1 MSDKPMTSEVSVEAN
16 SDKMV
21 QRAAELGIPYDAA
34 RAIYSEAFRD
44 GFGNYDALRDQLDE
58 YVRVVGEQQSQV
70 ETLKAENER
79 LDGLAALESANAASY
94 LARAEKAEAAD
105 KFHRECLDVAISRR
119 KEAEAELSELRAFKK
134 KMLDLFHLLAAD
146 PDLRLNVKFKALA
159 AKEPGK
165 EG

>member
-1 MSDKPMTSEVSVEAN
+1 MSDKPITSEVSVEAN
-16 SDKMV
+16 SDKMAR
-21 QRAAELGIPYDAA
+21 RAAELGIPYDAA

-94 LARAEKAEAAD
+94 LARAEKAEAERD
-105 KFHRECLDVAISRR
+105 
-119 KEAEAELSELRAFKK
+119 ELRAKFDA
-134 KMLDLFHLLAAD
+134 L
-146 PDLRLNVKFKALA
+146 LRLCPNDVMEKFCTGA
-159 AKEPGK
+159 AKPEPEK
-165 EG
+165 EGR